1 MITRRE
7 IRLTARE
14 IVGANNIRKQFPP
27 LNKRAQANGVC
38 ALFCSPLC
46 QHIDRQP
53 QPAKNDYHN
62 WKYLI
67 IPMPT
72 TIALLLALLVSF
84 ATLARAD
91 CKDTGKPV
99 WSKQVL
105 DIVADCETRIISPD
119 RRTILIMKSD
129 GDLGISDAKGKSLKA
144 IGYRVE
150 PPAMASWSPDSKAF
164 FINNGEGSGMASNF
178 STIPNSPCSCNS
190 RRFVTSSC
198 SEAFQENNCM
208 SIYRSRPKCIWI
220 WLVRGRQAGFH
231 IGASDG
237 RSILW
242 SSRHFHRFGRKR
254 DGWLRH

>member
-1 MITRRE
+1 M
-7 IRLTARE
+7 
-14 IVGANNIRKQFPP
+14 
-27 LNKRAQANGVC
+27 GVC

-129 GDLGISDAKGKSLKA
+129 GDLGISDARGKSLKA

-164 FINNGEGSGMASNF
+164 FINDGEGSGMASTF
-178 STIPNSPCSCNS
+178 RLFRIHRAHVTRDDSLHQVAV
-190 RRFVTSSC
+190 RRFRRTIVCPSTAVDPNVYGFGWSADGKQVFILVQATVDRSCGPQGTFIVLVASVT
-198 SEAFQENNCM
+198 
-208 SIYRSRPKCIWI
+208 
-220 WLVRGRQAGFH
+220 
-231 IGASDG
+231 DG
-237 RSILW
+237 SVIEQLTEKQTKK
-242 SSRHFHRFGRKR
+242 RFGSLLFPELFQ
-254 DGWLRH
+254 DN